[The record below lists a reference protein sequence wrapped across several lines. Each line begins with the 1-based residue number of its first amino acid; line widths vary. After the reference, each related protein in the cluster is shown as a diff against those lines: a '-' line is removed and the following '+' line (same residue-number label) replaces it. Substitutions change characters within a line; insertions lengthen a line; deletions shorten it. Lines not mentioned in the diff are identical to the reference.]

1 MSSRSPGEIRDH
13 ETGKLDPR
21 EIWYKVRA
29 AFAVV
34 LSLAVLGGGGWFVF
48 SRAQSAWMEYRTAE
62 DYLGNGVVPVEVTVP
77 KGATLAQIAD
87 VLVVADVVKTTK
99 AFIREA
105 AANDDPSIP
114 YGRYN
119 LKTQLPAK
127 VALAMLLDPKSQ
139 LHDRITLKDGLR
151 LSKQVVALSKATKI
165 SGKDFN
171 AQLKNWKK
179 LGLPTWAER
188 GAEGFVFPDTYEL
201 PEKQTA
207 ASVLK
212 LAIGQ
217 FNAVAE
223 ELNVEDE
230 ATVLGYTPYEV
241 VVMGS
246 IIEKEAGT
254 NDEDRAK
261 IARVFYNRLEQG
273 TKLESDATVAYANN
287 ITGRV
292 FTTPAERK
300 LDSPYNT
307 YLHKGLPIG
316 PITSPSKKSLDAA
329 AHPADGDWL
338 FFTVVNL
345 DTGETLFTNTF
356 AEHTANGQKLQEWC
370 GASQANRDKCNGK

>member
-139 LHDRITLKDGLR
+139 FHDRITLKDGLR
-151 LSKQVVALSKATKI
+151 LSKQVAAMSKATRI
-165 SGKDFN
+165 NEKDFN

-179 LGLPTWAER
+179 LGLPTWAKQ

-201 PEKQTA
+201 PEKPTA

-217 FNAVAE
+217 FNTMAE
-223 ELNVEDE
+223 ELNLEEE
-230 ATVLGYTPYEV
+230 ATALGYTPYQV
-241 VVMGS
+241 VVMAS

-261 IARVFYNRLEQG
+261 IARVFYNRLTQG

-307 YLHKGLPIG
+307 YLNKGLPIG
-316 PITSPSKKSLDAA
+316 PITSPSKKSLEAA
-329 AHPADGDWL
+329 VRPVDGDWL

-345 DTGETLFTNTF
+345 DTGETLFANDLGQH
-356 AEHTANGQKLQEWC
+356 EANGQKLQEWC
-370 GASQANRDKCNGK
+370 VSSQANRDKCNGK

>member
-1 MSSRSPGEIRDH
+1 MSNRSPGEIRDP
-13 ETGKLDPR
+13 ETGKFDYR

-34 LSLAVLGGGGWFVF
+34 LSLAVLGGGGFYVY
-48 SRAQSAWMEYRTAE
+48 SRAQGAWMEYRTAE
-62 DYLGNGVVPVEVTVP
+62 DYMGNGVAPVEVTVP
-77 KGATLAQIAD
+77 KGATLGQIAD
-87 VLVVADVVKTTK
+87 LLVLADVVKTTK